1 MPSESKI
8 IKFRTHDGMRIHDI
22 EHTDDYSSALSFKN
36 KIHVGSLGIYHRDL
50 FKKYFI
56 PYEAIQRVY
65 KQVQII
71 TVDDSPPYEHY
82 RIVFEGDHGIIAEVL
97 FGESFM
103 NRTDDDKLA
112 EELLNEIGKRG
123 NILIGYDETQP
134 PQKKSIWHR

>member
-1 MPSESKI
+1 MPSDSKNT
-8 IKFRTHDGMRIHDI
+8 KFRTHNGASFRNE
-22 EHTDDYSSALSFKN
+22 EHTNDFHAAKSFK
-36 KIHVGSLGIYHRDL
+36 KIIFVGSLGVYHKDL
-50 FKKYFI
+50 LKKYFI
-56 PYEAIQRVY
+56 PYGEIRRVY

-82 RIVFEGDHGIIAEVL
+82 RIVIEGDHGIITEIL

-112 EELLNEIGKRG
+112 EELLSEIGKHG